1 MITIPGYEINNQI
14 YESINSEVY
23 RGIRHLDQQPVI
35 IKVLKQNYPTPQEI
49 TRYKQEYE
57 ITHNLNINGVI
68 KAYGLEL
75 SDQTVAIILE
85 DFGGESLKVLINEK
99 IPKLDLKPKLNL
111 NKFLQI
117 AIKIADNLGHIHEAN
132 IIHKDLNPANIV
144 FNTETGVIK
153 IIDFGISTLLNRENH
168 TLKNP
173 NVLEGT
179 LAYISPEQTGRMNRC
194 LDYRTDF
201 YSLGAT
207 FYELLTGQ
215 LPFNTNDAME
225 LVHCHIAKKTIPP
238 DQINSEIPKTV
249 SDLVMKLMAK
259 TAEERYQSA
268 WGLKADLEKCLTQLE
283 SDGNILDFS
292 LAEQDISDKFQ
303 IPQKLYGREV
313 EVKTLLAAFERV
325 AGKRSSQPSFTRGVL
340 VQGDQSREGIEMML
354 VTGYSGI
361 GKSALVQEIYKPIT
375 EKRGYFI
382 SGKFDQFQR
391 NIPYSAIVRA
401 FSILV
406 QQLLTESEIEL
417 YQWQIKLLTALGQN
431 AQVIID
437 VIPEIELII
446 GKQPDLLELGSQESQ
461 NRFNLVFQNF
471 IRVFCSPEHPL
482 VIFLDDLQWA
492 DSATLKLIE
501 LMMTDPDMQY
511 LFLIGAYRDNEVS
524 PTHPLMIT
532 LDGLEK
538 AGARI
543 NSIHLDPLELE
554 PICHL
559 IAETLKST
567 PDAVKSLAELVVQK
581 TEGNPFF
588 VNEFLKNLHSEN
600 LLIFDFPSRSWQW
613 DVEQIAA
620 TNITDNVVELMI
632 SKVKKLPEATQQV
645 LHLAACIGTEF
656 NLNTLV
662 IVSEKS
668 HTTLFADLLL
678 ALKGGLILATS
689 ELDFELLIQ
698 NYKFLHDRVQQ
709 AAYTLIDDDSQQAVH
724 LKIGRLLIQNI
735 PPDQREQRIF
745 EIVDHLNLGK
755 DLIGSDTERIELAK
769 LNLTA
774 GHKAKAA
781 TAYGVAIAYLH
792 TGIQL
797 LGDDSWQNFYQLSL
811 ALYEEAVEV
820 AYICS
825 DFERME
831 QWSKIVLLK
840 AKNLLDRLKVY
851 QTKIQTCMA
860 QSQLIAGVKI
870 GIQVLELLG
879 VNLPE
884 SPTSLDIQSGLEE
897 TKALLTGKKME
908 ELLNLPPMIDVY
920 KLAAMRMLSSLFSP
934 VYIAVPELL
943 PLIPCE
949 QVNLSLQYG
958 NSDFSAYGYANYA
971 AILNGVFQDIE
982 QAYQFGN
989 LALNLAEKLNTKAL
1003 KAKIINQVAVFIIHG
1018 KEHIRKTL
1026 PLFQQAYQSGIE
1038 NGDLEFAGYAAMNQS
1053 QYAYFSGL
1061 ELTELTT
1068 EIANYSKALSHFK
1081 QEISFNYNQ
1090 LFQQVVLNL
1099 LGQTKNP
1106 CLLSDEAYNEE
1117 KFIPLHLA
1125 ANDQVAL
1132 HFFYLHK
1139 IILCYLFGEISQA
1152 QENVEKFTQYIN
1164 VCTGFIT
1171 VPIFY
1176 FYDSLVRLVAQTSE
1190 PKSALEN
1197 NLVQV
1202 KSNQE
1207 KMEKLAHHAPMN
1219 YSHKLDLVKA
1229 EIYRLQGSYVE
1240 AIEYYDR
1247 AIAGARAN
1255 QYIQEEA
1262 LAYELAAK
1270 FYLQWGKNTIAQI
1283 YLTEAYYNYMRW
1295 GAKAKVKH
1303 LESKYPQLLIHVT
1316 TTVRLTQSHRQA
1328 STLTR
1333 TQSGEA
1339 LDLAT
1344 VMKASQA
1351 ISGEI
1356 VLEKLL
1362 SALMKILLENA
1373 GAELGSLI
1381 FNTAGELLIA
1391 AQGKVDVEQI
1401 IVGQLIP
1408 IDHHLPASIL
1418 NYVVRTRESVVLN
1431 DASREGNFQ
1440 NDSYIKANQPKS
1452 ILCVPLISQG
1462 QLVSLVYLENNLMTG
1477 AFTPDRLE
1485 LLKML
1490 SSQAAIA
1497 IENAQLY
1504 ANLAESNRTLE
1515 MKVAART
1522 QELSQALDD
1531 LRTTQTELIQSEKMA
1546 ALGQLIAG
1554 IAHEI
1559 NTPLG
1564 AIRSSTGNISKFLT
1578 QTLEQLPILCQS
1590 LAADQVQDFL
1600 ALLQRSLNHH
1610 SHLSAKEERKIK
1622 RGLVAQISAQQLKD
1636 ADVLADTL
1644 VDMGI
1649 YEDIEPFTSLLQR
1662 PDATQ
1667 ILEIAYKLSGL
1678 QRGTQTI
1685 ATATERASKVVFA
1698 LKSYARYD
1706 HSGELISTQI
1716 HDSIDNV
1723 LTLYQ
1728 NQIKQGVE
1736 VIKNYGDLPA
1746 IACYPDELNQVWT
1759 NIIHNALQAMD
1770 NRGTLIIQTTHS
1782 EAQVQIS
1789 ISDTGPGI
1797 PTEIQAKIFEPF
1809 FTTKPP
1815 GEGSGL
1821 GLDIVKK
1828 IISKHSGK
1836 ITVNSEPGRTTF
1848 HILLPIQPDQE
1859 LNHV

>member
-1 MITIPGYEINNQI
+1 MINLPGYQINSKI

-23 RGIRHLDQQPVI
+23 RGIRQSDQQIVI
-35 IKVLKQNYPTPQEI
+35 IKVLKQDYPTPQEI

-57 ITHNLNINGVI
+57 IIRNLNLDGVV
-68 KAYGLEL
+68 KAYCLE
-75 SDQTVAIILE
+75 SYNQIIVIIFE
-85 DFGGESLKVLINEK
+85 DFGGDSLKIL
-99 IPKLDLKPKLNL
+99 LNNYIAQSDAEFKFNL
-111 NKFLQI
+111 AEFLQI
-117 AIKIADNLGHIHEAN
+117 ALKTADILGQIHLAN
-132 IIHKDLNPANIV
+132 IIHKDINPANIV
-144 FNTETGVIK
+144 FNPKTGIIK
-153 IIDFGISTLLNRENH
+153 IIDFGISTVLNRENP

-179 LAYISPEQTGRMNRC
+179 LAYMSPEQTGRMNRA

-201 YSLGAT
+201 YSLGIT
-207 FYELLTGQ
+207 FYEMLAGQ
-215 LPFNTNDAME
+215 LPFPTTDALE
-225 LVHCHIAKKTIPP
+225 LVHCHIAKQPVP
-238 DQINSEIPKTV
+238 LEQINHNIPKAV
-249 SDLVMKLMAK
+249 ADIVMKLMAK

-268 WGLKADLEKCLTQLE
+268 WGIKADLENCLTQLQN
-283 SDGNILDFS
+283 DGQIFS
-292 LAEQDISDKFQ
+292 FPLAKQDISDKFQ
-303 IPQKLYGREV
+303 IPQKLYGREM
-313 EVKTLLAAFERV
+313 EVATLLAAFERV
-325 AGKRSSQPSFTRGVL
+325 AGERSTPNQESER
-340 VQGDQSREGIEMML
+340 GIEMML

-375 EKRGYFI
+375 KKRGYFI
-382 SGKFDQFQR
+382 SGKFDQFQQ
-391 NIPYSAIVRA
+391 NIPYLAIVNS
-401 FSILV
+401 FTGLV
-406 QQLLTESEIEL
+406 RQLLTESEVQL
-417 YQWQIKLLTALGQN
+417 NQWQTKLLTVLNPNG
-431 AQVIID
+431 QVIID
-437 VIPEIELII
+437 VIPEMELII
-446 GKQPDLLELGSQESQ
+446 GKQPGVLELGPQESQ

-471 IRVFCSPEHPL
+471 IRVFCSAEHPL

-501 LMMTDPDMQY
+501 VMMTDTNLQY
-511 LFLIGAYRDNEVS
+511 LFLIGAYRDNEVN
-524 PTHPLMIT
+524 PTHPLMMT
-532 LDGLEK
+532 LNGLQKE
-538 AGARI
+538 GAII
-543 NSIHLDPLELE
+543 NSIHLAPLALE
-554 PICHL
+554 PISHL
-559 IAETLKST
+559 IAETAKST
-567 PDAVKSLAELVVQK
+567 PDAVKFLAELVVQK

-588 VNEFLKNLHSEN
+588 VNEFLKTLYSED
-600 LLIFDFPSRSWQW
+600 LLTFDFPSRSWQW

-620 TNITDNVVELMI
+620 KDITDNVVELMI
-632 SKVKKLPEATQQV
+632 GKIKKLPESTQEV
-645 LHLAACIGTEF
+645 LTLAACIGADF
-656 NLNTLV
+656 NLNTLS
-662 IVSEKS
+662 IVREKS
-668 HTTLFADLLL
+668 PAEIFANLVV
-678 ALKGGLILATS
+678 AVQFGLILTRS
-689 ELDFELLIQ
+689 ELDAQLLIQ
-698 NYKFLHDRVQQ
+698 DYKFLHDRVQQ
-709 AAYTLIDDDSQQAVH
+709 AAYALIDDDSQRVIH
-724 LKIGRLLIQNI
+724 LKIGRLLMQNI
-735 PPDQREQRIF
+735 PPDERELRIF

-755 DLIGSDTERIELAK
+755 DLITNDSERIELAK
-769 LNLTA
+769 WNLEAGKKAQDAAAFAAALQYLRVGLDCLRGDDWTEHYELALTLHKQLAEVEYLNGNFRESEALIDLSLQRVKSDIEKAEVYNLLLIQYTLSA
-774 GHKAKAA
+774 KYEEAIKIGRKALSLLGIFLPDADFKKAFTIEVARAKENLGDREISSLIDAPEITDPHKILA
-781 TAYGVAIAYLH
+781 
-792 TGIQL
+792 IQL
-797 LGDDSWQNFYQLSL
+797 LVNTDPP
-811 ALYEEAVEV
+811 
-820 AYICS
+820 AYFANQEMYGI
-825 DFERME
+825 
-831 QWSKIVLLK
+831 IVLNN
-840 AKNLLDRLKVY
+840 AN
-851 QTKIQTCMA
+851 I
-860 QSQLIAGVKI
+860 
-870 GIQVLELLG
+870 
-879 VNLPE
+879 
-884 SPTSLDIQSGLEE
+884 
-897 TKALLTGKKME
+897 
-908 ELLNLPPMIDVY
+908 
-920 KLAAMRMLSSLFSP
+920 
-934 VYIAVPELL
+934 
-943 PLIPCE
+943 
-949 QVNLSLQYG
+949 SLQYG
-958 NSDFSAYGYANYA
+958 NIAESSKGFVTYGMILGSILGDYQSGYEFGKLSVQLSEKFNNSSQKCSACLVLGGHLNHWVKPIKWAE
-971 AILNGVFQDIE
+971 AILNESYQAGLESGELRHSGYALEHQLRYLFYQGNNLETLIPNVANFLQFSQKTKNQWATDGMIGFQLI
-982 QAYQFGN
+982 
-989 LALNLAEKLNTKAL
+989 LLNLTGRTPGKLIFCNDKINDEQFLETCALHKSFAWICTYNIFKSQILYFYGQLTEAL
-1003 KAKIINQVAVFIIHG
+1003 KCTVVA
-1018 KEHIRKTL
+1018 
-1026 PLFQQAYQSGIE
+1026 S
-1038 NGDLEFAGYAAMNQS
+1038 
-1053 QYAYFSGL
+1053 
-1061 ELTELTT
+1061 
-1068 EIANYSKALSHFK
+1068 
-1081 QEISFNYNQ
+1081 
-1090 LFQQVVLNL
+1090 
-1099 LGQTKNP
+1099 
-1106 CLLSDEAYNEE
+1106 
-1117 KFIPLHLA
+1117 KFISYILGHFQLA
-1125 ANDQVAL
+1125 EYNFYSSLILVGLYPQVSISEQKQYWDQLESQQNQMKIWADNCPEN
-1132 HFFYLHK
+1132 FLHK
-1139 IILCYLFGEISQA
+1139 YL
-1152 QENVEKFTQYIN
+1152 
-1164 VCTGFIT
+1164 
-1171 VPIFY
+1171 
-1176 FYDSLVRLVAQTSE
+1176 LVAAEMARISGKRE
-1190 PKSALEN
+1190 EA
-1197 NLVQV
+1197 
-1202 KSNQE
+1202 
-1207 KMEKLAHHAPMN
+1207 M
-1219 YSHKLDLVKA
+1219 DL
-1229 EIYRLQGSYVE
+1229 
-1240 AIEYYDR
+1240 YDR
-1247 AIAGARAN
+1247 AIASAQAN
-1255 QYIQEEA
+1255 DFIQDEA
-1262 LAYELAAK
+1262 LGNELAAK
-1270 FYLQWGKNTIAQI
+1270 FWLNKGKQEFAQI
-1283 YLTEAYYNYMRW
+1283 YLKKAHYCYQLW
-1295 GAKAKVKH
+1295 GAKCKVED
-1303 LESKYPQLLIHVT
+1303 LEEKYPHLLTKVSTVSHSIDPRT
-1316 TTVRLTQSHRQA
+1316 TITNISNSDRS
-1328 STLTR
+1328 
-1333 TQSGEA
+1333 SGEV

-1381 FNTAGELLIA
+1381 FINTAGELLIA

-1440 NDSYIKANQPKS
+1440 NDPYIKANQPKS

-1531 LRTTQTELIQSEKMA
+1531 LRATQTELIQSEKMA

-1564 AIRSSTGNISKFLT
+1564 AIHSSAGNISKFLT

-1590 LAADQVQDFL
+1590 LTADQVQDFL

-1622 RGLVAQISAQQLKD
+1622 RGLVAQLSSQQLKD

-1649 YEDIEPFTSLLQR
+1649 YEDIEPFTVLLHR

-1685 ATATERASKVVFA
+1685 TMATERASKVVFA

-1859 LNHV
+1859 LVSCLNP